1 VIVKSLS
8 VDNNSSTESWNILR
22 RIKEIL
28 ALDWDTKIIY
38 VYKEANKCVDI
49 IANISC
55 EH

>member
-1 VIVKSLS
+1 MKSLS
-8 VDNNSSTESWNILR
+8 VDNDSSTEGWNILR

-28 ALDWDTKIIY
+28 TLDCDTKIIY

-55 EH
+55 QL